1 MRIGTVNREK
11 GAALIQVLLIST
23 ILSIFAIQINV
34 TTRNQVKLA
43 TQYIE
48 RADAIFELKTA
59 KSEVFF
65 ALLTQPRRRDQF
77 SDSQVAQKWNFYNS
91 PFQLES
97 GVEIK
102 LQDLSGLFSA
112 NQMSLRDKND
122 IFEYL
127 EIDPSQSSRFWES
140 LADWQDEDD
149 LSRLNGAEKDAYSEV
164 SDRSPRNDKIQ
175 FFNELKFVKGMTP
188 ELWEAFRSMVTTY
201 SQSEFNPYTA
211 PLSVL
216 EVKYG
221 DGVANTVK
229 GIRESSFE
237 FNLTQFIQQTGII
250 ATDGI
255 TFYPSP
261 NQKVTLSINVGDMII
276 TDFVTVSSS
285 TIKKEALQVRAR
297 SEY

>member
-1 MRIGTVNREK
+1 MSREK

-48 RADAIFELKTA
+48 RADAIIKLKSA

-77 SDSQVAQKWNFYNS
+77 SDSQVAQKWNFYNT
-91 PFQLES
+91 PFLLKS

-112 NQMSLRDKND
+112 NQMSSRDKND
-122 IFEYL
+122 IFEFL
-127 EIDPSQSSRFWES
+127 EIEHSQSNHFWQS
-140 LADWQDEDD
+140 LADWQDDD
-149 LSRLNGAEKDAYSEV
+149 KLTRLNGAEEDAYSKV
-164 SDRSPRNDKIQ
+164 GDRMPRNDKIQ
-175 FFNELKFVKGMTP
+175 FFNELRFVKGMSP
-188 ELWEAFRSMVTTY
+188 ELWEAFRTMVTTY
-201 SQSEFNPYTA
+201 SQTEFNPYTA

-221 DGVANTVK
+221 EGTANVIR
-229 GIRESSFE
+229 GMRESSFE
-237 FNLTQFIQQTGII
+237 FNLTQFTQQTGIVV
-250 ATDGI
+250 TDGI
-255 TFYPSP
+255 TFYPST
-261 NQKVTLSINVGDMII
+261 NQKITLSINVDDTII
-276 TDFVTVSSS
+276 SEFVTVSSS
-285 TIKKEALQVRAR
+285 TIKKKALQVRAR